1 LTRHQRCLIDG
12 DSVVESAPAQITLD
26 STVCAASHHFSC
38 DLEAEAAILNL
49 KTGVYHGLNPVG
61 AAIWQ
66 MLEKP
71 ISVRELLEAMLAQFE
86 VERDA
91 CQIDL
96 MRLLNELNK
105 RGLISVADGPSR

>member
-1 LTRHQRCLIDG
+1 LTSLLNG

-38 DLEAEAAILNL
+38 DLEGEAAILNL

-61 AAIWQ
+61 AAIWR

-71 ISVRELLEAMLAQFE
+71 VPVRELLAAMLAQFE

-96 MRLLNELNK
+96 MRLLDELNT
-105 RGLISVADGPSR
+105 RGLISVADEPNR

>member
-1 LTRHQRCLIDG
+1 M
-12 DSVVESAPAQITLD
+12 ESTSAQITLD
-26 STVCAASHHFSC
+26 STVCAASHHFFC
-38 DLEAEAAILNL
+38 DLEGEAAILNL
-49 KTGVYHGLNPVG
+49 KTGIYHGLNPVG

-71 ISVRELLEAMLAQFE
+71 ISVRELLEAMLMQFE

-96 MRLLNELNK
+96 MRLLDELNE
-105 RGLISVADGPSR
+105 RGLISVADESNR

>member
-1 LTRHQRCLIDG
+1 M
-12 DSVVESAPAQITLD
+12 EPAPAQITLD

-38 DLEAEAAILNL
+38 DLEGEAAILNL
-49 KTGVYHGLNPVG
+49 KTGVYHGLNQVG
-61 AAIWQ
+61 AEVWR

-71 ISVRELLEAMLAQFE
+71 VSVRKLLDAMLAQFE

-91 CQIDL
+91 CEIDL
-96 MRLLNELNK
+96 IRLLDELNK